1 VKNLLLPALFALSLT
16 SCIAVVKAPPS
27 NNNNPPPQ
35 EPVRDDPPPPPPPP
49 VFQGPPVPA
58 GVPVFHDRLKLEY
71 DARVEYCYEA
81 ARKTLAIMKFTEADL
96 DKKTGEITGVWGPV
110 FARATMYRFRHHTYL
125 TFYFR
130 VHGQRADAR
139 MPQDM
144 CRKSHDNVGKLV
156 KEKGR

>member
-1 VKNLLLPALFALSLT
+1 MKNLLLPALFALSLT

-49 VFQGPPVPA
+49 VFKGPPVPA
-58 GVPVFHDRLKLEY
+58 GVPVFDDSLKLKY
-71 DARVEYCYEA
+71 DASVEDCYEA